1 MTAEETLGI
10 LITLETAYPN
20 FYKGGMAEE
29 QKVNAMILWAKM
41 FTEDSAQLVAMAVE
55 ALLTTNKWPPS
66 ISEVKE
72 KILMLTRPPDMTELE
87 AWGKVYKAIGSANY
101 YAQENFDNLP
111 PILQRLVGSPNQL
124 REWAQMDTEDLQS
137 VVSSNFHRSYT
148 ARVKQEKEYQVLPSS
163 SKQIVGELI
172 KGKFNMPE
180 LAEGE
185 GLK

>member
-1 MTAEETLGI
+1 MNEFETTKVLAI
-10 LITLETAYPN
+10 LKTAYPN
-20 FYKGGMAEE
+20 FYKNDSEIDAAIKLWVIMFKEE
-29 QKVNAMILWAKM
+29 PV
-41 FTEDSAQLVAMAVE
+41 QLVEQAIY
-55 ALLTTNKWPPS
+55 ALLATSKWAPA
-66 ISEVKE
+66 IADVKE
-72 KILMLTRPPDMTELE
+72 KILLLTRKPDMTELE
-87 AWGKVYKAIGSANY
+87 AWGKVYKAIQSANY

-163 SKQIVGELI
+163 NKQIIQGLAN
-172 KGKFNMPE
+172 KFNMPS

-185 GLK
+185 GE